1 MIKLSQAGPSGGD
14 CTAPYNVETD
24 CKTVGDFISEK
35 LSAFPHEWGNIQ
47 VIEGKDTGQWMYFSS
62 QCKATIEY
70 KRGALQNPLLP
81 NIASMK
87 INKVRA
93 HGGWSNMD
101 YMVFADVCKPD
112 CDSCSGRFST
122 VICADI
128 DCQGYKDKKE
138 GNPFPKSPTLFDDK
152 EIIDECENPIEETV
166 EKTIE
171 AQNQEV
177 FELKKYNIYPAP
189 VTETMLPKDIAIKL
203 WRNGFQGVQTK
214 KVTDAD
220 GNSVWGFDYATQ
232 VSDSLGLPYEKV
244 PLSCVVDWLIR
255 NFELNIMID
264 KDFATDKG
272 WHFCIV
278 QGMDFDNPIQGDSE
292 GLTREEATIAAV
304 NVCVDMICEEKQ
316 RRAQIKM

>member
-47 VIEGKDTGQWMYFSS
+47 VIEGKDTGQWMYFGS

-70 KRGALQNPLLP
+70 KRGALQSPLLP

-101 YMVFADVCKPD
+101 YMVFAD
-112 CDSCSGRFST
+112 
-122 VICADI
+122 I
-128 DCQGYKDKKE
+128 DCQGYKVKEE
-138 GNPFPKSPTLFDDK
+138 GNLYPHNSLLFDD
-152 EIIDECENPIEETV
+152 EIIDECKNPIEETV
-166 EKTIE
+166 EKTTE
-171 AQNQEV
+171 AQTQEV

-189 VTETMLPKDIAIKL
+189 VTETMLPKDIAMKL
-203 WRNGFQGVQTK
+203 WRNGFQGIQTK

-264 KDFATDKG
+264 KDFATDNG

-316 RRAQIKM
+316 RRG